1 MPLRADHVVVS
12 FAAFVERRERRART
26 ATTPG
31 EHDLSDLAVERPL
44 AAVVA
49 MTGAGG
55 QARPA
60 ATAATEERE

>member
-31 EHDLSDLAVERPL
+31 EDDRTAVAVERPL

-49 MTGAGG
+49 MTVAGG
-55 QARPA
+55 QVGP
-60 ATAATEERE
+60 AATEERE

>member
-26 ATTPG
+26 PTTTPG
-31 EHDLSDLAVERPL
+31 EHDRSDVAVERPL

-49 MTGAGG
+49 MTVAGG
-55 QARPA
+55 QVRP
-60 ATAATEERE
+60 AATEERE